1 MTIAN
6 ENPTLTASGKA
17 GLTQDESYYY
27 SLALTMPKGLLFVKA
42 ILIDRRVIK
51 NSKSQISNNK
61 QITMTEIQNSKT
73 VLVIGFWNLFVIWC
87 LEFGIS

>member
-1 MTIAN
+1 MTIVN
-6 ENPTLTASGKA
+6 ENPTLTVAGKA
-17 GLTQDESYYY
+17 GLTLDESCCC

-61 QITMTEIQNSKT
+61 QITMTEIP
-73 VLVIGFWNLFVIWC
+73 NLFWSLDIGICNLFEIWC
-87 LEFGIS
+87 LGFVI

>member
-17 GLTQDESYYY
+17 GLTLDESFCC

-42 ILIDRRVIK
+42 ILKNRRV
-51 NSKSQISNNK
+51 
-61 QITMTEIQNSKT
+61 ER
-73 VLVIGFWNLFVIWC
+73 IW
-87 LEFGIS
+87 L